1 MRLRLR
7 SLLSITRSNPFRC
20 TANLRFSTTS
30 SPDLR
35 PCKLKKITPPPIP
48 PQSSTETFHHLNQV
62 AAALVAATATA
73 TALAVSTPCFA
84 ESGEEDKKQLFEPHS
99 NFFQFGDRRNTPAK
113 HKDRNY
119 EPAIQK
125 TCSTASVHASRG
137 PRSYMED
144 EHYVSDEGNF
154 FAVYDGHGGSGVAEH
169 LSEHLWSVLIEMLNK
184 QGHFIGTQGTFG
196 GKDIQKAFLE
206 TCAALQQSIAKISK
220 HDHVGSTATMVAL
233 DNSSIWS
240 VNVGDSRSVLC
251 RSGKA
256 IDLSIDHKPNMPSEL
271 ERITTLGGR
280 VKWYGWEDEDGE
292 PVASMGA
299 WRINGNLSCSRSFGD
314 RLEAPYVIAEPDI
327 HKEPRNW
334 MEDQFIILASDGLW
348 DVFESQEAVDFVNNV
363 WLGMNTQGQEEH
375 IFNGSNERRSTDRRK
390 IRASIQRRQAQ
401 MARYLVE
408 EALRRGT
415 MDNTTAVVV
424 WLR

>member
-1 MRLRLR
+1 MRALLRAFTSTPRSTSNLR
-7 SLLSITRSNPFRC
+7 CTPRNTTSTVQSPTIISTTTTTTTTTAAAAASCFAALCAAAGCSSLLT
-20 TANLRFSTTS
+20 STC
-30 SPDLR
+30 L
-35 PCKLKKITPPPIP
+35 
-48 PQSSTETFHHLNQV
+48 TE
-62 AAALVAATATA
+62 
-73 TALAVSTPCFA
+73 
-84 ESGEEDKKQLFEPHS
+84 EEDSRKQLYEPEEH
-99 NFFQFGDRRNTPAK
+99 FFQFGARRNTPLK

-119 EPAIQK
+119 QPAVQK
-125 TCSTASVHASRG
+125 TCSSASVHASRG

-144 EHYVSDEGNF
+144 EHFVADQGNF
-154 FAVYDGHGGSGVAEH
+154 FAVYDGHGGSGVAEY
-169 LSEHLWSVLIEMLNK
+169 LSEHLWSVLSEMLTK
-184 QGHFIGTQGTFG
+184 QGHFLGTTGTFG
-196 GKDIQKAFLE
+196 GKDIKKAFVE
-206 TCAALQQSIAKISK
+206 TCSALQNTIAKISK
-220 HDHVGSTATMVAL
+220 FDHVGSTATMVAL

-240 VNVGDSRSVLC
+240 INVGDSRAVLC

-256 IDLSIDHKPNMPSEL
+256 IDLSIDHKPNMPNEK
-271 ERITTLGGR
+271 ERIQNLGGR

-292 PVASMGA
+292 PVATMGA
-299 WRINGNLSCSRSFGD
+299 WRINGNLACSRSFGD
-314 RLEAPYVIAEPDI
+314 RLEAPYVIAEPDVR
-327 HKEPRNW
+327 KETRNW

-348 DVFESQEAVDFVNNV
+348 DVFESQEAVDFVNSV

-375 IFNGSNERRSTDRRK
+375 IFNGANERRSTDRRK